1 MKKFNK
7 DEFIKICKSS
17 KSMAE
22 AASIIGVHFNTFK
35 RHAIKF
41 GCYEINQ
48 SGKGT
53 TKNRKPNIDLL
64 EILDG
69 KHPSF
74 QTFKLKNRLLKAC
87 IIKNICGECGISEWN
102 GKQINIEL
110 DHVDGNRT
118 NHRLNNLKMLCPNC
132 HSQTST
138 FRARNI

>member
-1 MKKFNK
+1 
-7 DEFIKICKSS
+7 
-17 KSMAE
+17 MAE

-41 GCYEINQ
+41 DCYQSNQ
-48 SGKGT
+48 AGKGI
-53 TKNRKPNIDLL
+53 TKIRNAVIDLQ

-74 QTFKLKNRLLKAC
+74 QTFKLKNRLLKAG
-87 IIKNICGECGISEWN
+87 IVKNTCSKCGISEWN
-102 GKQINIEL
+102 GEKLNIEL
-110 DHVDGNRT
+110 DHIDGDRT